1 VDIHKGQNEPRPIN
15 ALIGKI
21 LFWVSLDETQ
31 VNINWVLGVLGKNKL
46 GQMFFFS
53 FVFTPCVPFLHIY

>member
-15 ALIGKI
+15 TLIGKN

-31 VNINWVLGVLGKNKL
+31 VNINWVLGVLGKK
-46 GQMFFFS
+46 
-53 FVFTPCVPFLHIY
+53 I